1 MLHSRQEGASDGTD
15 ETCSSMQVFGTVS
28 VPWRRFSRR
37 ILLHPFLVSFEKTV
51 LFGTGTVS
59 LHNKRWVTNH
69 FCCFLVFFH
78 YFHIFLL
85 FFCSCLFSHCLNNSF
100 VNFAFLEALVSYFA
114 WLTNC
119 FSLHRGCV
127 LKLFC
132 AFHST
137 FPVGLC
143 LISLQLLTVLLGA
156 PVFVTILR
164 QVTLPLRHVYCFS
177 KHRQFLSAFPPSF
190 GRSIVLFASFICSHS
205 LCS

>member
-15 ETCSSMQVFGTVS
+15 ETRSSMQVFGTVS
-28 VPWRRFSRR
+28 VPWRCFSRR

-51 LFGTGTVS
+51 LYTTKGKWLTIFAVFWFSFTIFTF
-59 LHNKRWVTNH
+59 
-69 FCCFLVFFH
+69 FCS
-78 YFHIFLL
+78 

-100 VNFAFLEALVSYFA
+100 VDFAFLEALVSYFA
-114 WLTNC
+114 WLTNY
-119 FSLHRGCV
+119 FSLHRGCN

-143 LISLQLLTVLLGA
+143 LISLQLLTVLLRA

-177 KHRQFLSAFPPSF
+177 KCRQFLSAFPPSF
-190 GRSIVLFASFICSHS
+190 STSIVLFASFICSHS